1 MYIIIKMSS
10 DFIKSLQFPDDTQDE
25 PLVHISVIFNKAVP
39 NEILKIAEE
48 ANTPMWLTKKLYT
61 KI

>member
-1 MYIIIKMSS
+1 MSS
-10 DFIKSLQFPDDTQDE
+10 EFIKSLQFPINDTQDE
-25 PLVHISVIFNKAVP
+25 PLVHISVIFLNKAAP

>member
-1 MYIIIKMSS
+1 MSS
-10 DFIKSLQFPDDTQDE
+10 DFIKSLQFPTNDVQDE
-25 PLVHISVIFNKAVP
+25 PLVHISVIFNKAAP
-39 NEILKIAEE
+39 NEILKIADD

>member
-1 MYIIIKMSS
+1 MSS
-10 DFIKSLQFPDDTQDE
+10 DFIKSLQFPTNDVQDE
-25 PLVHISVIFNKAVP
+25 PMVHISVIFNKAAP
-39 NEILKIAEE
+39 NEILKIADD